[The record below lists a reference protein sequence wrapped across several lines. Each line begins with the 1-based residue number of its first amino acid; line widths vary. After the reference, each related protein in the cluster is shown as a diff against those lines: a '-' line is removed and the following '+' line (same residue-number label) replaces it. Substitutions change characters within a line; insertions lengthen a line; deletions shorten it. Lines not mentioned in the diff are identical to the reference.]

1 MKLPRG
7 VAAERL
13 IRALET
19 IGYMVIRQKGSH
31 VRLRHQGPPSHTI
44 TVPLHNPLKTGTLH
58 GILTEV
64 ARMRSTT
71 VDSLVER
78 L

>member
-7 VAAERL
+7 VSAERL

-19 IGYMVIRQKGSH
+19 VGYVVIRQKGSH
-31 VRLRHQGPPSHTI
+31 VRLRHQGPPTHTI
-44 TVPLHNPLKTGTLH
+44 TVPLHNPLKIGTLH
-58 GILTEV
+58 EILTEV
-64 ARMRSTT
+64 ALMRSNT

>member
-7 VAAERL
+7 VSAGRL
-13 IRALET
+13 IRTLEGL
-19 IGYMVIRQKGSH
+19 GYAVIRQKGSH
-31 VRLRHQGPPSHTI
+31 VRLRHEGPPVHTV

-64 ARMRSTT
+64 ALMRSTT
-71 VDSLVER
+71 VDALGE
-78 L
+78 LL

>member
-7 VAAERL
+7 VTGERL
-13 IRALET
+13 ITVLEVV
-19 IGYMVIRQKGSH
+19 GYVVIRQKGSH
-31 VRLRHQGPPSHTI
+31 VRLQHQGPPTHTI

-64 ARMRSTT
+64 ALMRCTT
-71 VDSLVER
+71 VDSLVDR

>member
-7 VAAERL
+7 VSGERL
-13 IRALET
+13 IGALET
-19 IGYMVIRQKGSH
+19 VGYMVIRQKGSH
-31 VRLRHQGPPSHTI
+31 VRMRHQGPPTHTI

-64 ARMRSTT
+64 AFMRSTT

>member
-7 VAAERL
+7 VSADRV
-13 IRALET
+13 IRALERL
-19 IGYMVIRQKGSH
+19 GYAVVRQKGSH
-31 VRLRHQGPPSHTI
+31 VRMRHDGPPVHAI

-58 GILTEV
+58 GILSEI
-64 ARMRSTT
+64 AEKRSITIESIA
-71 VDSLVER
+71 DL